1 MVSCPNTS
9 VGPSK
14 EEKGVMMKDN
24 EGVDCDDYFSSH
36 AEFGAFDDNTA
47 MEEPEVEV
55 AENDP
60 TDDLG
65 QALRGAQ
72 EDCES

>member
-1 MVSCPNTS
+1 M
-9 VGPSK
+9 
-14 EEKGVMMKDN
+14 EDN
-24 EGVDCDDYFSSH
+24 GVDCDDHFSSP
-36 AEFGAFDDNTA
+36 AEFGAFDDDTA

-55 AENDP
+55 VENDP